1 MAKFDEILD
10 EVIIKAKAA
19 ADVAGKKTS
28 EVVEYGKLK
37 YKTKQAAWDIE
48 KSYAKL
54 GALVYEARKSEEN
67 FDDAIVLAMD
77 ELDIQNARLDDLEEK
92 LAEAKRD
99 VIRSNRAT
107 AKPPVVD
114 EEPEIFDFADEDE
127 DESKD
132 EDDAL

>member
-1 MAKFDEILD
+1 MARFDEILD
-10 EVIIKAKAA
+10 DVIIKAKAA

-67 FDDAIVLAMD
+67 FDDAVVLAMD
-77 ELDIQNARLDDLEEK
+77 ELDILNAKLDDLEEK

-99 VIRSNRAT
+99 VVRSTKA
-107 AKPPVVD
+107 AK
-114 EEPEIFDFADEDE
+114 EEAPEEAEIFDFVKEDDEEDE
-127 DESKD
+127 GDVLK
-132 EDDAL
+132 L